1 MSLRDV
7 FAGIGVVVVLWM
19 IGVFALGYAAVSAV
33 KNASFESNLE
43 GLKIKSDHAVGVVE
57 LSGEIMTSRKFEKSL
72 ESFVENDR
80 IKAIVVRIDTPGGS
94 AGASEEIQ
102 AIIKRADAKKPVV
115 CSMGSIAASGGIYS
129 AMGCR
134 KIVAN
139 ASTIT
144 GSIGVIMMAPNVTG
158 IMERFGVKMLTVKSG
173 ALKDAGSPFREPT
186 EQDLQYLQSEIT
198 RSYEQFVGVIAA
210 ARKLPV
216 EEVKKFADGRIILGE
231 EAKRLGL
238 IDEIGTI
245 YTAASLALKAAGDEG
260 EPELVRKGP
269 SSVWGML
276 QDLPDSETLSSI
288 AQLTRGGLYYR

>member
-1 MSLRDV
+1 MSLRDI

-19 IGVFALGYAAVSAV
+19 VGVFALGYAAVSAV
-33 KNASFESNLE
+33 KNTPFNSGVEAF
-43 GLKIKSDHAVGVVE
+43 KVKSDHAVGVVE
-57 LSGEIMTSRKFEKSL
+57 LTGEIMTSRKFEKAL
-72 ESFVENDR
+72 DGFLANDR

-102 AIIKRADAKKPVV
+102 ALIKRADSKKPVV

-139 ASTIT
+139 AATIT
-144 GSIGVIMMAPNVTG
+144 GSIGVIMMSPNVAG
-158 IMERFGVKMLTVKSG
+158 IMEKLGVKMLTVKSG

-186 EQDLQYLQSEIT
+186 EQDLQYLQAEIT
-198 RSYEQFVGVIAA
+198 RSYEQFVNVIAA
-210 ARKLPV
+210 ARKLPA

-245 YTAASLALKAAGDEG
+245 YTAAGIALKEAGDDG

-276 QDLPDSETLSSI
+276 QDLPDSETLSSLSNLI
-288 AQLTRGGLYYR
+288 RGGLYYR